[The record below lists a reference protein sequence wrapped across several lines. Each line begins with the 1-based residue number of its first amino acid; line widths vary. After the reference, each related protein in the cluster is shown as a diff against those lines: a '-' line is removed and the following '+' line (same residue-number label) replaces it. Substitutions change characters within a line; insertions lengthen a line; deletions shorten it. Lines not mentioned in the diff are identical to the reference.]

1 MSEDYSK
8 MTDNELIELYHKCM
22 HDSEQYNVSQLVKKI
37 LLSNQGH
44 DIVIYHWDC
53 CENGESL

>member
-37 LLSNQGH
+37 LLSN
-44 DIVIYHWDC
+44 
-53 CENGESL
+53 